1 MPVKK
6 TVAKKSPEIPQKTVV
21 KARTL
26 EKAVAVTLA
35 HFDISGEKKTA
46 VKMPAELVDKQVAP
60 TLVEQMARVHLSNQR
75 QGTLS
80 TKTRSEVTG
89 STRKIYRQKV
99 TGRARHGSITAPI
112 FVGGGIVFGPKPRD
126 FSLKLPQK
134 MRRKVLRGLLTTRAQ
149 DGNLSIVSGLGE
161 VSGKTRDLVAML
173 KKIKIWGKSLLVV
186 IVPEMKLV
194 VRSGRNIEKVTV
206 RPVNTLSAWDIL
218 ASEQTVFAK
227 EALDILTKDL
237 SQK

>member
-1 MPVKK
+1 
-6 TVAKKSPEIPQKTVV
+6 
-21 KARTL
+21 
-26 EKAVAVTLA
+26 
-35 HFDISGEKKTA
+35 
-46 VKMPAELVDKQVAP
+46 
-60 TLVEQMARVHLSNQR
+60 
-75 QGTLS
+75 
-80 TKTRSEVTG
+80 
-89 STRKIYRQKV
+89 
-99 TGRARHGSITAPI
+99 
-112 FVGGGIVFGPKPRD
+112 
-126 FSLKLPQK
+126 

-227 EALDILTKDL
+227 EALDILTKNL